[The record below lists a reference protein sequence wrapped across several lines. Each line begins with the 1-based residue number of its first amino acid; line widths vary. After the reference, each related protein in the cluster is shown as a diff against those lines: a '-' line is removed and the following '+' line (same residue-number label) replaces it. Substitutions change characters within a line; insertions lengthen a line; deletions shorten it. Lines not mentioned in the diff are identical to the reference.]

1 MPVSQYFKGKGE
13 QVMSK
18 LKARYGAERGER
30 IFYALANK
38 MGLVPP
44 EKRKNVAKKV
54 RIR

>member
-13 QVMSK
+13 QVMAK

-38 MGLVPP
+38 MGLTPP
-44 EKRKNVAKKV
+44 EKRRGTPRKV